1 MMNEIEG
8 QPHNP
13 EAEEAV
19 IACCLLDDSPA
30 NYNSANEL
38 ISADDFYVERNKYIF
53 SAVGRL
59 VDSSLPVDEIHLTEQ
74 LIRDKKLDIIGG
86 IPAIYS
92 IMDRVDTS
100 TQLKHYAEIVREKSN
115 LRKMSRAY
123 RLATESIHNQSDTA
137 ESIKLRVDEEVS
149 RIAFTREKPND
160 LSETADEIKEEFRR
174 MLTGEYTSDSLP
186 THIGDLDSHLGNRGI
201 APGEV
206 ITLAAPTSCGKSA
219 LALNIALKMV
229 THNDAPCAVFSLE
242 MPQKQLFKRMTQ
254 TLAGV
259 NLNQIREGII
269 SPENMDKVHSAVDRL
284 HSVPL
289 YTSHNVKSAEDL
301 AAQLRK
307 LVEKNGVKI
316 AVIDYLQLIP
326 FGSGKVS
333 KAEGIANISH
343 KIKQLALEL
352 NIGILL
358 LAQVNREGAKRENG
372 KLDIYDLKDSGD
384 IENDADVV
392 LLMYPYQGNFED
404 SKMLDEGGSYTKLEY
419 KIAKNREGARGVIGA
434 FKFYHITGRFY

>member
-1 MMNEIEG
+1 MNEIENL
-8 QPHNP
+8 PHNA

-30 NYNSANEL
+30 NYNSVTEL
-38 ISADDFYVERNKYIF
+38 VSADDFYIHRNQCIF
-53 SAVGRL
+53 GALGKL
-59 VDSSLPVDEIHLTEQ
+59 ADASLPVDEIHLSEQ
-74 LIRDKKLDIIGG
+74 LTRDDNLDAVGG
-86 IPAIYS
+86 VTSIYS
-92 IMDRVDTS
+92 IMDRVETS
-100 TQLKHYAEIVREKSN
+100 MQMHHYAKIVKEKSN
-115 LRKMSRAY
+115 LRKMNRAY
-123 RLATESIHNQSDTA
+123 RVATESIMTQSDSA
-137 ESIKLRVDEEVS
+137 ENIKHTVDSEVN
-149 RIAFTREKPND
+149 RIHFTQEKPND
-160 LSETADEIKEEFRR
+160 LSSTAEEIKDEFRK
-174 MLTGEYTSDSLP
+174 MLAGEFVTDALP
-186 THIGDLDSHLGNRGI
+186 THIGKLDQQLGNRGI

-219 LALNIALKMV
+219 LALNIALKSV
-229 THNDAPCAVFSLE
+229 THNNAPCAVFSLE
-242 MPQKQLFKRMTQ
+242 MPQKQLFKRMAQ

-259 NLNQIREGII
+259 NIKQISDGVI
-269 SPENMDKVHSAVDRL
+269 SDENMKKVDEAIDQL

-301 AAQLRK
+301 ASQLRK
-307 LVEKNGVKI
+307 LVDKQGVKL

-326 FGSGKVS
+326 FNSGKVG

-358 LAQVNREGAKRENG
+358 LAQVNREGAKREG
-372 KLDIYDLKDSGD
+372 GLDIYDLKDSGD

-392 LLMYPYQGNFED
+392 LLMYPQQGNFED
-404 SKMLDEGGSYTKLEY
+404 SKMTDSNGPYTNLEY
-419 KIAKNREGARGVIGA
+419 KIAKNREGERGTIGY

>member
-1 MMNEIEG
+1 MNEIENL
-8 QPHNP
+8 PHNA

-30 NYNSANEL
+30 NYNSVTEL
-38 ISADDFYVERNKYIF
+38 VSADDFYIYRNQCIF
-53 SAVGRL
+53 GALGKL
-59 VDSSLPVDEIHLTEQ
+59 ADASLPVDEIHLSEQ
-74 LIRDKKLDIIGG
+74 LTRDDNLDAVGG
-86 IPAIYS
+86 VASIYS
-92 IMDRVDTS
+92 IMDRVETS
-100 TQLKHYAEIVREKSN
+100 MQMIHYAKIVKEKSN
-115 LRKMSRAY
+115 LRKMNRAY
-123 RLATESIHNQSDTA
+123 RVATESIMTQSDSA
-137 ESIKLRVDEEVS
+137 ENIKHTVDSEVN
-149 RIAFTREKPND
+149 RIHFTQEKPND
-160 LSETADEIKEEFRR
+160 LSSTAEEIKDEFRK
-174 MLTGEYTSDSLP
+174 MLAGEFVTDALP
-186 THIGDLDSHLGNRGI
+186 THIGKLDQQLGNRGI

-219 LALNIALKMV
+219 LALNIALKSV
-229 THNDAPCAVFSLE
+229 THNNAPCAVFSLE

-259 NLNQIREGII
+259 NIKQISDGVI
-269 SPENMDKVHSAVDRL
+269 SEENMKKVDEAIDQL

-301 AAQLRK
+301 ASQLRK
-307 LVEKNGVKI
+307 LVDKQGVKL

-326 FGSGKVS
+326 FNSGKVG

-358 LAQVNREGAKRENG
+358 LAQVNREGAKREG
-372 KLDIYDLKDSGD
+372 GLDIYDLKDSGD

-392 LLMYPYQGNFED
+392 LLMYPQQGNFED
-404 SKMLDEGGSYTKLEY
+404 SKMTDSNGPYTNLEY
-419 KIAKNREGARGVIGA
+419 KIAKNREGERGTIGY

>member
-1 MMNEIEG
+1 MNEIETL
-8 QPHNP
+8 PHNA

-30 NYNSANEL
+30 NYNSVTEL
-38 ISADDFYVERNKYIF
+38 VSADDFYIHRNQCIF
-53 SAVGRL
+53 GALGKL
-59 VDSSLPVDEIHLTEQ
+59 ADASLPVDEIHLSEQ
-74 LIRDKKLDIIGG
+74 LTRDDNLDAVGG
-86 IPAIYS
+86 VASIYS
-92 IMDRVDTS
+92 IMDRVETS
-100 TQLKHYAEIVREKSN
+100 MQMHHYAKIVKEKSN
-115 LRKMSRAY
+115 LRKMNRAY
-123 RLATESIHNQSDTA
+123 RVATESIMTQSDSA
-137 ESIKLRVDEEVS
+137 ENIKHTVDSEVN
-149 RIAFTREKPND
+149 RIHFTQEKPND
-160 LSETADEIKEEFRR
+160 LSSTAEEIKDEFRK
-174 MLTGEYTSDSLP
+174 MLAGEFVTDALP
-186 THIGDLDSHLGNRGI
+186 THIGKLDQQLGNRGI

-219 LALNIALKMV
+219 LALNIALKSV
-229 THNDAPCAVFSLE
+229 THNNAPCAVFSLE
-242 MPQKQLFKRMTQ
+242 MPQKQLFKRMAQ

-259 NLNQIREGII
+259 NIKQISDGVI
-269 SPENMDKVHSAVDRL
+269 SDENMKKVDEAIDQL

-301 AAQLRK
+301 ASQLRK
-307 LVEKNGVKI
+307 LVDKQGVKL

-326 FGSGKVS
+326 FNSGKVG

-358 LAQVNREGAKRENG
+358 LAQVNREGAKREG
-372 KLDIYDLKDSGD
+372 GLDIYDLKDSGD

-392 LLMYPYQGNFED
+392 LLMYPQQGNFED
-404 SKMLDEGGSYTKLEY
+404 SKMTDSNGPYTNLEY
-419 KIAKNREGARGVIGA
+419 KIAKNREGERGTIGY

>member
-1 MMNEIEG
+1 MNEIENL
-8 QPHNP
+8 PHNA

-30 NYNSANEL
+30 NYNSVTEL
-38 ISADDFYVERNKYIF
+38 VSADDFYIHRNQCIF
-53 SAVGRL
+53 GALGKL
-59 VDSSLPVDEIHLTEQ
+59 ADASLPVDEIHLSEQ
-74 LIRDKKLDIIGG
+74 LTRDDNLDAVGG
-86 IPAIYS
+86 VTSIYS
-92 IMDRVDTS
+92 IMDRVETS
-100 TQLKHYAEIVREKSN
+100 MQMHHYAKIVKEKSN
-115 LRKMSRAY
+115 LRKMNRAY
-123 RLATESIHNQSDTA
+123 RVATESIITQSDSA
-137 ESIKLRVDEEVS
+137 ENIKHTVDSEVN
-149 RIAFTREKPND
+149 RIHFTQEKPND
-160 LSETADEIKEEFRR
+160 LSSTAEEIKDEFRR
-174 MLTGEYTSDSLP
+174 MLAGEFVTDALP
-186 THIGDLDSHLGNRGI
+186 THIGKLDQQLGNRGI

-219 LALNIALKMV
+219 LALNIALKSV
-229 THNDAPCAVFSLE
+229 THNNAPCAVFSLE
-242 MPQKQLFKRMTQ
+242 MPQKQLFKRMAQ

-259 NLNQIREGII
+259 NIKQISDGVI
-269 SPENMDKVHSAVDRL
+269 SDENMKKVDEAIDQL

-301 AAQLRK
+301 ASQLRK
-307 LVEKNGVKI
+307 LVDKQGVKL

-326 FGSGKVS
+326 FNSGKVG

-358 LAQVNREGAKRENG
+358 LAQVNREGAKREG
-372 KLDIYDLKDSGD
+372 GLDIYDLKDSGD

-392 LLMYPYQGNFED
+392 LLMYPQQGNFED
-404 SKMLDEGGSYTKLEY
+404 SKMADSNGPYTNLEY
-419 KIAKNREGARGVIGA
+419 KIAKNREGERGTIGY

>member
-1 MMNEIEG
+1 MNEIETL
-8 QPHNP
+8 PHNA

-30 NYNSANEL
+30 NYNSVTEL
-38 ISADDFYVERNKYIF
+38 VSADDFYIHRNQCIF
-53 SAVGRL
+53 GALGKL
-59 VDSSLPVDEIHLTEQ
+59 ADASLPVDEIHLSEQ
-74 LIRDKKLDIIGG
+74 LTRDENLDAVGG
-86 IPAIYS
+86 VASIYS
-92 IMDRVDTS
+92 IMDRVETS
-100 TQLKHYAEIVREKSN
+100 MQMIHYAKIVKEKSN
-115 LRKMSRAY
+115 LRKMNRAY
-123 RLATESIHNQSDTA
+123 RVATESIMTQSDSA
-137 ESIKLRVDEEVS
+137 ENIKHTVDSEVN
-149 RIAFTREKPND
+149 RIHFTQEKPND
-160 LSETADEIKEEFRR
+160 LSSTAEEIKDEFRK
-174 MLTGEYTSDSLP
+174 MLAGEFVTDALP
-186 THIGDLDSHLGNRGI
+186 THIGKLDQQLGNRGI

-219 LALNIALKMV
+219 LALNIALKSV

-242 MPQKQLFKRMTQ
+242 MPQKQLFKRMAQ

-259 NLNQIREGII
+259 NIKQISDGVI
-269 SPENMDKVHSAVDRL
+269 SDENMKKVDEAIDQL

-301 AAQLRK
+301 ASQLRK
-307 LVEKNGVKI
+307 LVDKQGVKL

-326 FGSGKVS
+326 FNSGKVG

-358 LAQVNREGAKRENG
+358 LAQVNREGAKREG
-372 KLDIYDLKDSGD
+372 GLDIYDLKDSGD

-392 LLMYPYQGNFED
+392 LLMYPQQGNFED
-404 SKMLDEGGSYTKLEY
+404 SKMTDSNGPYTNLEY
-419 KIAKNREGARGVIGA
+419 KIAKNREGERGTIGY

>member
-1 MMNEIEG
+1 MNEIETL
-8 QPHNP
+8 PHNA

-30 NYNSANEL
+30 NYNSVTEL
-38 ISADDFYVERNKYIF
+38 VSADDFYIHRNQCIF
-53 SAVGRL
+53 GALGKL
-59 VDSSLPVDEIHLTEQ
+59 ADASLPVDEIHLTEQ
-74 LIRDKKLDIIGG
+74 LTRDDNLDAVGG
-86 IPAIYS
+86 VTSIYS
-92 IMDRVDTS
+92 IMDRVETS
-100 TQLKHYAEIVREKSN
+100 MQMHHYAKIVKEKSN
-115 LRKMSRAY
+115 LRKMNRAY
-123 RLATESIHNQSDTA
+123 RVATESIMTQSDSA
-137 ESIKLRVDEEVS
+137 ENIKHTVDSEVN
-149 RIAFTREKPND
+149 RIHFTQEKPND
-160 LSETADEIKEEFRR
+160 LSSTAEEIKDEFRK
-174 MLTGEYTSDSLP
+174 MLAGEFVTDALP
-186 THIGDLDSHLGNRGI
+186 THIGKLDQQLGNRGI

-219 LALNIALKMV
+219 LALNIALKSV
-229 THNDAPCAVFSLE
+229 THNNAPCAVFSLE
-242 MPQKQLFKRMTQ
+242 MPQKQLFKRMAQ

-259 NLNQIREGII
+259 NIKQISDGVI
-269 SPENMDKVHSAVDRL
+269 SEENMKKVDEAIDQL

-301 AAQLRK
+301 ASQLRK
-307 LVEKNGVKI
+307 LVDKQGVKL

-326 FGSGKVS
+326 FNSGKVG

-358 LAQVNREGAKRENG
+358 LAQVNREGAKREG
-372 KLDIYDLKDSGD
+372 GLDIYDLKDSGD

-392 LLMYPYQGNFED
+392 LLMYPQQGNFED
-404 SKMLDEGGSYTKLEY
+404 SKMADSNGPYTNLEY
-419 KIAKNREGARGVIGA
+419 KIAKNREGERGTIGY